1 MSFVDSTRFVVE
13 LSGCGRTL
21 WKDYVTSPV
30 GPETSGATGAKDA
43 EDSAVI
49 LLRAGAEYSAAETFT
64 DA

>member
-1 MSFVDSTRFVVE
+1 MDSTRFVVE

-21 WKDYVTSPV
+21 WKDFVTSPV

-49 LLRAGAEYSAAETFT
+49 LLREPRAFYY
-64 DA
+64 